1 MFPNGR
7 LTDQAADVRA
17 VADHPAGLLGL
28 PRVRQVVSGNVEIP
42 ARWRVHSR
50 ERAERGRFPGSVP
63 AEQAE
68 NFTGSDSQVQP
79 VDRFH
84 LPVSDDDIAGFNLAG
99 HGAVHSDVI
108 GVPSSWAPDTPGAAR
123 ADITVSDLRAFDP
136 IEGNPRMPTRSSSTS
151 TFDTDVIAR
160 SHTVPV
166 VVDFWAEWCGPCRA
180 IAPVL
185 EDISDEQA
193 GVIDVVKVNSDE
205 NPALV
210 DRYGITG
217 IPAILVFQDGEP
229 VKQIVGAKPKR
240 MLLSDLSAFLRPL
253 R

>member
-1 MFPNGR
+1 
-7 LTDQAADVRA
+7 
-17 VADHPAGLLGL
+17 
-28 PRVRQVVSGNVEIP
+28 
-42 ARWRVHSR
+42 
-50 ERAERGRFPGSVP
+50 
-63 AEQAE
+63 
-68 NFTGSDSQVQP
+68 
-79 VDRFH
+79 
-84 LPVSDDDIAGFNLAG
+84 
-99 HGAVHSDVI
+99 
-108 GVPSSWAPDTPGAAR
+108 
-123 ADITVSDLRAFDP
+123 
-136 IEGNPRMPTRSSSTS
+136 MPTRSSSTS